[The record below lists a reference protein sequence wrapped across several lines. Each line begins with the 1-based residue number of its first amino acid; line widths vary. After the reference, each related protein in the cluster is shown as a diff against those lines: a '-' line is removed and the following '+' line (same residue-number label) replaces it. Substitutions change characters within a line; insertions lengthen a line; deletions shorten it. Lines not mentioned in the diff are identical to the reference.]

1 MHQKNLVK
9 AAFAAAG
16 AGLFL
21 CLTNAASGQTLE
33 IAVEQSPVGL
43 DPHMVTALAS
53 LVISGNIYEGL
64 TGIDKNLAVVPEL
77 AASWTL
83 SPDRL
88 TYTFTLRK
96 GALFHDGAPV
106 TAADVIASLT
116 RVRDAKTGSPLASRL
131 ALVQSMEAK
140 GADTV
145 AITLQAP
152 SGPFLVQLS
161 SIAIVPAKVI
171 ESDVASLARKP
182 DGTGPF
188 QFAEWAPDTFI
199 LLKRNDRYY
208 LPGTPSLGA
217 LKFNIVPEAA
227 TRQAGVAS
235 GAYQLLPDVDAATAQ
250 TLRANKSV
258 TLGETLDLAYT
269 LVGMNVTQPPFDN
282 PKVREALNYALD
294 RDEIVA
300 AAYFGEGE
308 AGGGVSP
315 ALKDWAVPVSAYPCF
330 KRDVAKAQT
339 LLKEAGIV
347 GKPAITLKV
356 LGSRQQVVD
365 VAQVVQAQLNKA
377 GFDAK
382 LEVQEQGKFI
392 QDWRASN
399 FQGFVSLN
407 SGSPDPDD
415 YFYRTFRTGGS
426 TNVFKYADTEIDGWL
441 DAARATDDKAQR
453 QTLYKNIQIKLA
465 CSGPAAF
472 LAYGKVFSASG
483 SRLGGY
489 APLATRQTRALRD
502 AVLK

>member
-1 MHQKNLVK
+1 
-9 AAFAAAG
+9 
-16 AGLFL
+16 
-21 CLTNAASGQTLE
+21 
-33 IAVEQSPVGL
+33 
-43 DPHMVTALAS
+43 
-53 LVISGNIYEGL
+53 
-64 TGIDKNLAVVPEL
+64 
-77 AASWTL
+77 
-83 SPDRL
+83 
-88 TYTFTLRK
+88 
-96 GALFHDGAPV
+96 
-106 TAADVIASLT
+106 
-116 RVRDAKTGSPLASRL
+116 
-131 ALVQSMEAK
+131 MEAK

-330 KRDVAKAQT
+330 KSDVAKAQT
-339 LLKEAGIV
+339 LLKEAGIA

-415 YFYRTFRTGGS
+415 YFYRTFSHGR
-426 TNVFKYADTEIDGWL
+426 IDQCVQICRHRDRWL
-441 DAARATDDKAQR
+441 ARRGARDRRQGAAA
-453 QTLYKNIQIKLA
+453 
-465 CSGPAAF
+465 
-472 LAYGKVFSASG
+472 
-483 SRLGGY
+483 
-489 APLATRQTRALRD
+489 D
-502 AVLK
+502 AVQKHSDQARLQRPRSVSCLRQSLFSLRQPPRRLCPRSRRARRGRCAMRC